1 MVDQPDVGI
10 YPEYWEADVVL
21 RDGGTAHLRPIRPQ
35 DADALQAFHAG
46 QSQASI
52 YMRFFSFKPKL
63 SGKEVRRFTEVDH
76 VNRVAFVITI
86 GGEIMGVGRYDRL
99 DDPTE
104 AEVAF
109 SISDAHQGAAS
120 ARSSLNTGGCRP
132 RKRHPPVYSR
142 GPAGKPKDVDGIRRR
157 RLRPQTPV

>member
-1 MVDQPDVGI
+1 MVDQPGVGI

-21 RDGGTAHLRPIRPQ
+21 RDGGTAHLRPIRPE
-35 DADALQAFHAG
+35 DAEALQAFHAG

-76 VNRVAFVITI
+76 INRVAFVITI
-86 GGEIMGVGRYDRL
+86 GGEIMGIGRYDRL
-99 DDPTE
+99 DDPLE

-109 SISDAHQGAAS
+109 NISDAHQGRGIGSILLEHLAAA
-120 ARSSLNTGGCRP
+120 ARE
-132 RKRHPPVYSR
+132 
-142 GPAGKPKDVDGIRRR
+142 
-157 RLRPQTPV
+157 